1 MKLREILR
9 RRFLLALSG
18 LAAFFLPFSEAAAQS
33 PDGDVKLGNAL
44 VAAAQS
50 YADGD
55 YNAVISL
62 LAPLSEQY
70 PDEGAVWY
78 YLGMSRLY
86 RRDYEAGTQALGK
99 AAECDPGNYWYRY
112 YYNLARVY
120 YREDPAEG
128 IAGYE
133 ELLRDYPARAELNY
147 QLADIYMRSGRTDDG
162 LALLDKI
169 EELQG
174 KDEAMTLYRYEV
186 LSSIGRE
193 DEAVAALVSYN
204 EESPSPRILKE
215 IGTFYQAHDRDS
227 LAREAFEAAHELDP
241 TDLTATLG
249 LSETL
254 VSLGEEE
261 LWYDLMRNVME
272 DDSTPVSFAATY
284 LKNQSNPY
292 TRRQIKHP
300 ERIDTLAD
308 LALAAHP
315 ADTTLIRPAGLYFNS
330 VGNTERARE
339 VMLGGVKAHPQ
350 DWDLQLFYIQYLIYL
365 KDLGA
370 ASAAA
375 DAAYLANPG
384 DVRYLELKNYI
395 DYQRKDYEALLRNSE
410 AIMAISPK
418 DSDSYIS
425 AYANIGDIYHEMGND
440 KQAFKIYKKV
450 LKLRPDYA
458 PTLNNYAYYLSLQ
471 GKQLKK
477 AYRMSKKS
485 VEVDPDNG
493 TYLDTFGWILHLMG
507 RDIEAKPIF
516 KQALLYGGS
525 DSATILDHY
534 ARVLE
539 TLKETELAKVYWRQA
554 LAKAGD
560 EDEALKE
567 SIREKLAGK

>member
-9 RRFLLALSG
+9 RRFLPILTG
-18 LAAFFLPFSEAAAQS
+18 LAAFSFSLPEAAAQA
-33 PDGDVKLGNAL
+33 PAGDVALNSAL
-44 VAAAQS
+44 VQAAQT

-55 YNAVISL
+55 YNAVISQL
-62 LAPLSEQY
+62 LPLSEQY
-70 PDEGAVWY
+70 PEEGAVWY

-86 RRDYEAGTQALGK
+86 RRDYEAGTNDLGK
-99 AAECDPGNYWYRY
+99 AVACDPGNYWYRY

-133 ELLRDYPARAELNY
+133 ELLRDYPARADLNY
-147 QLADIYMRSGRTDDG
+147 QLADIYMRSGRTDEG

-169 EELQG
+169 EQLQG
-174 KDEAMTLYRYEV
+174 RDEPMTLYRYEV
-186 LSSIGRE
+186 LSSLGRDE
-193 DEAVAALVSYN
+193 EAVGALIALN
-204 EESPSPRILKE
+204 EESPSTRLLDE

-227 LAREAFEAAHELDP
+227 LARDAFSAARALDP
-241 TDLTATLG
+241 ADMTATLG

-254 VSLGEEE
+254 VSLGEEDA
-261 LWYDLMRNVME
+261 WFSLMSEVMG
-272 DDSTPVSFAATY
+272 DSATPVSFPATY
-284 LKNQSNPY
+284 LKNQSNPFS
-292 TRRQIKHP
+292 RRAFKHP

-315 ADTTLIRPAGLYFNS
+315 ADTALIRPAVLYFNS
-330 VGNTERARE
+330 TGNTAKARE
-339 VMLGGVKAHPQ
+339 VALDGVRALPQ
-350 DWDLQLFYIQYLIYL
+350 DWDLQLFYIQYLVYL
-365 KDLGA
+365 QDLSA

-375 DAAYLANPG
+375 DEAYTVNPG

-410 AIMAISPK
+410 KIMALSPK
-418 DSDSYIS
+418 GSDSYIS
-425 AYANIGDIYHEMGND
+425 AYAAIGDLYHDMGND
-440 KQAFKIYKKV
+440 KEAFRIYKKV
-450 LKLRPDYA
+450 LKLKPDYA
-458 PTLNNYAYYLSLQ
+458 PSLNNYAYYLSLQ
-471 GKQLKK
+471 GRQLKK

-493 TYLDTFGWILHLMG
+493 TYLDTFGWILHLLG

-525 DSATILDHY
+525 DSAVVLDHY

-539 TLKETELAKVYWRQA
+539 SLKEYDLAKVYWRQA
-554 LAKAGD
+554 LNKAGED
-560 EDEALKE
+560 EDSLKE
-567 SIREKLAGK
+567 SIREKLGGK